1 MQQNIAKRPYNHCR
15 YAGNN
20 GDVWK
25 HFLLIE
31 VLRHLA
37 PARSGSFHYVET
49 HAGPGYARLGENGDW
64 RRGIGRF
71 MNGAS
76 ASVNHPYFDLVLP
89 SMNANFLY
97 KGSWVLAAEF
107 LRNIGH
113 PNFKLTVHEI
123 NADTLKMAGSAIR
136 KGQLSN
142 WVQLKPKNGYDALQR
157 LDQAD
162 FILIDPPYRSSDG
175 SADDWDKVMAAVIK
189 AKNLGGRWMAW
200 YPIFRRDEPDTLI
213 NMSGGNAFEFAWAS
227 DAPGWVMKGCGMLA
241 DPETSEL
248 LRYQP
253 GMLKSL
259 ADSLGGVM
267 SMRSAATQAEC
278 SQELSAALHDST
290 HLAGQTEFRSQPVY
304 LSQ

>member
-1 MQQNIAKRPYNHCR
+1 MQQNVAKRPYNHCR

-25 HFLLIE
+25 HYLLVE
-31 VLRHLA
+31 VLRNLA
-37 PARSGSFHYVET
+37 PAYPKSFHYVET

-71 MNGAS
+71 MPDVS
-76 ASVNHPYFDLVLP
+76 TPIPHPYFELVLP
-89 SMNANFLY
+89 SMKTQFLY

-113 PNFKLTVHEI
+113 PKFKLTVHEV

-136 KGQLSN
+136 KGHLSN
-142 WVQLKPKNGYDALQR
+142 WVQLKPQNGYDALQR
-157 LDQAD
+157 LEQAD

-175 SADDWDKVMAAVIK
+175 SADDWNRVMAAVTRAK
-189 AKNLGGRWMAW
+189 AVCGRWMVW
-200 YPIFRRDEPDTLI
+200 YPIFRRIEPDQLI
-213 NMSGGNAFEFAWAS
+213 DSSQGTAFEFTWAL

-241 DPETSEL
+241 DPKTSDI

-253 GMLKSL
+253 DMLKHL
-259 ADSLGGVM
+259 ADALGGTV
-267 SMRSAATQAEC
+267 SIRSPASQAEF
-278 SQELSAALHDST
+278 SQPSGAVVQDTTSLRSQAN
-290 HLAGQTEFRSQPVY
+290 LAGNP
-304 LSQ
+304 L